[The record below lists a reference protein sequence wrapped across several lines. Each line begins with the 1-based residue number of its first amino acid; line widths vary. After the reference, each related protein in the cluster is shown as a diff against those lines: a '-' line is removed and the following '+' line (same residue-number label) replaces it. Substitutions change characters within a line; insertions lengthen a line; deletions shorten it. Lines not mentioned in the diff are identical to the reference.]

1 MLIVNN
7 YHFYLYLLFD
17 GKPLPV
23 TILFVHIFLRL
34 CGTTIIIKR
43 GFVMDLITTKLGI
56 EMLLRWGHFM
66 AGITWIGLLYYFN
79 FVQTEY
85 FKEADASSKS
95 DAIQKLV
102 PKALWWFRWGAMF
115 TLITGLGIFGVRGGG
130 MSMDIYVGALL
141 GLFMFIN
148 VWLIIWPNQQIVIA
162 SAKQVADGGEVLP
175 EAAGALATAGL
186 ASRTNTLFSIPMLF
200 FMGASAHY
208 PHSFSGVAFIIA
220 VVIIFAL
227 EYNGAYPAI
236 KHVGAFKKLPECG
249 KMKLYASVNGV
260 IYSGLGLTLVLFL
273 ILDLL

>member
-1 MLIVNN
+1 
-7 YHFYLYLLFD
+7 
-17 GKPLPV
+17 
-23 TILFVHIFLRL
+23 
-34 CGTTIIIKR
+34 
-43 GFVMDLITTKLGI
+43 MDLITTKLGL

-66 AGITWIGLLYYFN
+66 AGVAWIGLLYYFN

-85 FKEADASSKS
+85 FKEADSSAKS

-115 TLITGLGIFGVRGGG
+115 TLATGLGIFAVRGGG

-141 GLFMFIN
+141 GLFMFLN
-148 VWLIIWPNQQIVIA
+148 VWLIIWPNQKIVIA
-162 SAKQVADGGEVLP
+162 SAKQVAEGGAALP
-175 EAAGALATAGL
+175 EAADALATAGL

-208 PHSFSGVAFIIA
+208 PHSFSMLAILVA
-220 VVIIFAL
+220 VVVILAL

-236 KHVGAFKKLPECG
+236 KHIGPVTKLPAAG
-249 KMKLYASVNGV
+249 ILKPYASINGV
-260 IYSGLGLTLVLFL
+260 IGCGVGLTVILFL